1 MNEIIIKEVR
11 TNKELKRFVT
21 FPFSLYKNHPY
32 WVPSLIKDEMET
44 LNRKKNPVFKNA
56 DAWFYLA
63 YQQNEIVGRIA
74 VIVNHL
80 EINEQKKPKIRFG
93 WLDMIDDIEVTKK
106 LLNCVVEK
114 GRELGLEYMEGPMGF
129 SNMEKAGILTKGFE
143 ERNTMITWYHYP
155 YYAQHLEQ
163 LGFEKQATWIEF
175 KMNVPPSIFDRVRK
189 FSKLIKDRYELSVIE
204 LNSKKDILP
213 YVDSMFDLLN
223 KTYNNLQTFV
233 PIQQYQ
239 IDYYKKKYFNFIH
252 QDYITCIQNS
262 KGELIAFS
270 IVMPS
275 FSKALKK
282 ANGRLLPFGW
292 KYILDAQKKNDTA
305 AFYLIGIH
313 PDYQGKGVTA
323 IVFEEM
329 LSLFIRKGIKY
340 VETNPELKENTA
352 IQLLWKDYHPVQHK
366 ERSTYKK
373 EIK

>member
-63 YQQNEIVGRIA
+63 YRQNQIVGRIA

-329 LSLFIRKGIKY
+329 LSLFISKGIKY